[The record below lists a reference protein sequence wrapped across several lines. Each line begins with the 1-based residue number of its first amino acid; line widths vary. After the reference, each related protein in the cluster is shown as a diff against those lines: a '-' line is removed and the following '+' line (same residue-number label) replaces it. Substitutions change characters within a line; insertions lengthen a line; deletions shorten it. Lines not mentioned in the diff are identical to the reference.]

1 MNIADARFAE
11 NEAAGHQARGIYEL
25 AAVVWLKAA
34 QVWALQ
40 LTRATTDHER
50 RECIAGAADAWRNLA
65 NCARHAAQEINRSN
79 LN

>member
-1 MNIADARFAE
+1 MSIADARFSE
-11 NEAAGHQARGIYEL
+11 NEAAGYQAQGIYEL
-25 AAVVWLKAA
+25 AAVVWLKTA

-65 NCARHAAQEINRSN
+65 RCARQAADETERNN